1 MRVLITNLF
10 VARGSGTEAVV
21 EATADGLRRAGVQTA
36 IYAPELGAQA
46 ERMRVRGHI
55 LVDRVSQVPWTPDV
69 IHAQHATPAVMAI
82 AAFPRTP
89 VLFSCHSSRL
99 LVEGPVLHPNV
110 RRYLAVDELC
120 RQRCLADGAP
130 AERLSV
136 LLNPVDLERF
146 RRRAALP
153 ARPRRAL
160 LLGKRNEHRTMVHH
174 ACQGAR
180 LSLDELGPSAGR
192 FSIVLQDDLAQ
203 ADIVFAAARG
213 ALEAAAVGCFVVV
226 CDGRGFAGPLTT
238 ATLDPWRPYNFGA
251 GVLSRP
257 STIEALSQAITAYDP
272 REARTVSDRL
282 RPDADLDRYAQSLI
296 ELYGQCLAEPVDG
309 STQEAAFALARLM
322 EDLLPTPTDRPW
334 RRLVGEQELVPP
346 RKDEVLRALEDRLVS
361 SAKKTRKVVE
371 AIGEQTLAELD
382 KLRAE
387 LRAARPDAEPPVD
400 HGERG

>member
-21 EATADGLRRAGVQTA
+21 EAMADGLRRAGVQTV
-36 IYAPELGAQA
+36 IYAPQLGAQA

-55 LVDRVSQVPWTPDV
+55 LVDRISQVPWTPDV

-82 AAFPRTP
+82 AAFPGTP
-89 VLFSCHSSRL
+89 VLFSCHSSRM

-120 RQRCLADGAP
+120 RQRCLTDGVADV
-130 AERLSV
+130 RLSV

-146 RRRAALP
+146 RRRPALP

-160 LLGKRNEHRTMVHH
+160 LLGKRNEHRAMVHR
-174 ACQGAR
+174 ACQSAG
-180 LSLDELGPSAGR
+180 LSLDELGPSSGR
-192 FSIVLQDDLAQ
+192 FSIALQDDLQ
-203 ADIVFAAARG
+203 EADIVFAAARG

-257 STIEALSQAITAYDP
+257 SSIEGLSQAIDAYDP
-272 REARTVSDRL
+272 HEAAAVSDRL
-282 RPDADLDRYAQSLI
+282 RPAADLDRYVGGLI
-296 ELYGQCLAEPVDG
+296 ELYRRCLTEPVDG
-309 STQEAAFALARLM
+309 SSPQAAAALARLM

-334 RRLVGEQELVPP
+334 RRLVADQELIPV
-346 RKDEVLRALEDRLVS
+346 RDDDVLLALEDRLVS
-361 SAKKTRKVVE
+361 SNKKTRKMVE

-387 LRAARPDAEPPVD
+387 LVAAKLNAKQPL
-400 HGERG
+400 